1 MILISKSFVIIAM
14 GNTTSQGHQY
24 SRKQFTNL
32 ETFEQHPL
40 RGWSFCIYFITTNLY
55 IFHIY
60 IIYIYLYIS
69 LRPIKIL
76 YLRLTF
82 EHVILQQSNYV

>member
-14 GNTTSQGHQY
+14 GDTTSQGHQY

-40 RGWSFCIYFITTNLY
+40 RG
-55 IFHIY
+55 
-60 IIYIYLYIS
+60 
-69 LRPIKIL
+69 
-76 YLRLTF
+76 
-82 EHVILQQSNYV
+82 